1 MVKSYYTYKGCK
13 DSTSGCT
20 VDTIAS
26 NNITES
32 KKQATFSKSTIKDK
46 AGNTTSCPK
55 KTMNVYVDSSVP
67 TMNLVV
73 YRNYTGIACV
83 DHLTT
88 TYSYRY
94 NAIVSDV
101 HSGLK
106 YSKCSSSTGNITI
119 ERKNLTGTL
128 KTAGVSEQF
137 CLQQT
142 AKITCKACDYVG
154 NCHTYKK

>member
-1 MVKSYYTYKGCK
+1 MHP
-13 DSTSGCT
+13 
-20 VDTIAS
+20 IILL
-26 NNITES
+26 NQ
-32 KKQATFSKSTIKDK
+32 KKQAIFSKFTIKDK

-55 KTMNVYVDSSVP
+55 KTINVYVDSSVP

-73 YRNYTGIACV
+73 YRNYTGSACV
-83 DHLTT
+83 DHPTT

-94 NAIVSDV
+94 NAIVSDA
-101 HSGLK
+101 HSELK
-106 YSKCSSSTGNITI
+106 YSKCSSTGNITI

-142 AKITCKACDYVG
+142 AKITYKACDYVE
-154 NCHTYKK
+154 NCHTYRK